1 MLSHMKYIFV
11 LLFLGLSIQ
20 SGFSQNTP
28 LDGFLDGKSVVLIS
42 SSPAARPPMTFKSL
56 AEEIHEALIEA
67 GGDPVAYYE
76 LENVALSEP
85 TQAAYAA
92 SFSKR
97 LIKNV
102 VILTRKEN
110 SEAIIHIMPFTG
122 DKNIVS
128 SGANWSASSD
138 DLEGLKEK
146 VANIG
151 TTRKSKNLLV
161 VEIPEFLAD
170 LSSQEASNI
179 ASTYLPRIPLNLD
192 VFKLGVPLMGTSGEW
207 GFLTTF
213 RYDLLGKSEE
223 QILAE
228 QQAEKEGLTAI
239 LEHRYFYE
247 VEFLTSPRADTDLI
261 EDRIQF
267 VLMRLEGREGDLLEN
282 MGLDPKQSPDPDR
295 IVIKYYIRF
304 LVRNELYIGPVWDA
318 DPAWDTALIN
328 FLEQIVPD

>member
-1 MLSHMKYIFV
+1 MLSHMKYVFA
-11 LLFLGLSIQ
+11 LLFLGLSFQ
-20 SGFSQNTP
+20 SGFSQNSP

-42 SSPAARPPMTFKSL
+42 SSPAARPSMTFKSL
-56 AEEIHEALIEA
+56 ADEIHQALIEA

-76 LENVALSEP
+76 LENVALSET

-102 VILTRKEN
+102 IILTRKES
-110 SEAIIHIMPFTG
+110 SEASIHIMPFTG

-128 SGANWSASSD
+128 SGADWSISAD
-138 DLEGLKEK
+138 NLEELKER
-146 VANIG
+146 VASIG

-161 VEIPEFLAD
+161 VEIPEFLAGV
-170 LSSQEASNI
+170 SSHEASNRTS
-179 ASTYLPRIPLNLD
+179 AYLPRIPLNLD
-192 VFKLGVPLMGTSGEW
+192 VFKLGVPLMGASGES

-213 RYDLLGKSEE
+213 RYDLLGKSQE

-228 QQAEKEGLTAI
+228 QKVEKEGLTAI
-239 LEHRYFYE
+239 LEHRYPYE
-247 VEFLTSPRADTDLI
+247 IEFLTAPRTNTELI
-261 EDRIQF
+261 EDRVQF

-282 MGLDPKQSPDPDR
+282 MGLDPKQSTDPNR
-295 IVIKYYIRF
+295 LVIKYYIRF

-318 DPAWDTALIN
+318 DPDWEIALTN
-328 FLEQIVPD
+328 FLEQIARD